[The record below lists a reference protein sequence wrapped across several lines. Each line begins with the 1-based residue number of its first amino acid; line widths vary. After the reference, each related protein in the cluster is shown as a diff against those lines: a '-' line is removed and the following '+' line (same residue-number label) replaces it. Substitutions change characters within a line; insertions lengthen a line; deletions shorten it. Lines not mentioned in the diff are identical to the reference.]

1 MSFYDELADEY
12 KADVDPITGLSRGDL
27 EKLEYITEFI
37 KQNILYVSREGGL
50 HTDIALGPTPLFRAV
65 QQDLYYLVSHKRDLV
80 ITYLQQALG
89 VEFTIDIGMEHRDYS
104 RLYLNIDWV
113 APNKK
118 EMELQ

>member
-37 KQNILYVSREGGL
+37 KQNILYVSREVGL